1 MDARTIDELGV
12 GLRSRRRRAIESLGL
27 AGATVALAAA
37 VWSVST
43 PLAIALVTGAAV
55 EIVLFLAA
63 FVGRRTLIEQLALDP
78 SAYALPEVEAFGS
91 RLVEPKARARLAASI
106 RSMLDE
112 NAKSQGRRVVAAG
125 VYYLRG
131 RVARYSRELEAI
143 AAALLSPS
151 VRVQPVSAARCRWLL
166 TQAAESP
173 LYNPRIPA
181 EDLGVALRRISD
193 GLQPAAP

>member
-43 PLAIALVTGAAV
+43 PLAIALAAGAVV

-106 RSMLDE
+106 RSMLDD
-112 NAKSQGRRVVAAG
+112 NAKSEGRRVVAA

-143 AAALLSPS
+143 AAALLSPA

-193 GLQPAAP
+193 GLQPAAQ